1 MTLIKTSIL
10 TAISTIIKILSGLV
24 INKVMAI
31 YVGPGGLALV
41 GQFRNFSSMLTTFS
55 NGAITQG
62 IIKYTAEYQDI
73 DQKSKI
79 FSTSLII
86 IKLLLD
92 GGLIRNDLY
101 SIIVASSIIFKFL
114 VPVLFSNLLVKWKVA
129 KK

>member
-86 IKLLLD
+86 SLVCSVFI
-92 GGLIRNDLY
+92 GLIFYL
-101 SIIVASSIIFKFL
+101 
-114 VPVLFSNLLVKWKVA
+114 LFYNIKNKEINSKRK
-129 KK
+129 